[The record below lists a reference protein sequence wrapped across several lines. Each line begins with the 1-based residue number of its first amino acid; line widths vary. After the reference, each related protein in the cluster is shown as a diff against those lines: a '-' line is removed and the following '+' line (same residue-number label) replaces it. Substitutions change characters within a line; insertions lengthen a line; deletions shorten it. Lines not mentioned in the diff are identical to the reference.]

1 MRQKQQNFI
10 PPELSETA
18 KEYGLPVGR
27 IFDFEFLYAVESST
41 AIWVKYL
48 SKEIMVPRSLFPF
61 CFDVEEIRQE
71 RAEKK
76 RREFDALAA
85 SVWRIL
91 NY

>member
-1 MRQKQQNFI
+1 MRQTNYI

-18 KEYGLPVGR
+18 KEYGLPYGR
-27 IFDFEFLYAVESST
+27 VFEFEFLYAVENST
-41 AIWVKYL
+41 AIWIKYL
-48 SKEIMVPRSLFPF
+48 SREIMVPRSLFPF
-61 CFDVEEIRQE
+61 IFDVEEIRQE

-85 SVWRIL
+85 AAWRIL